1 MWLDLKVK
9 IVIALNF
16 KLVNDKNSVHVISS
30 QQKCKEMKKLM
41 GESPSI
47 WINEWNCSAWNNFS
61 PTWKEINLTTL
72 PSNHS
77 YLGDV
82 WKRSNRNLVFISHCD
97 PSQTI
102 SFLLHLHAI
111 IAPIIRIRVNLY
123 SCMMDN
129 ILTYIKY
136 MHGNHIVCLLWT
148 MRHMI
153 NYTCHWIE

>member
-1 MWLDLKVK
+1 MIK
-9 IVIALNF
+9 IVCTLFHPN
-16 KLVNDKNSVHVISS
+16 KNVKRWRNWWGRAHQFESMNETAVHGTI
-30 QQKCKEMKKLM
+30 
-41 GESPSI
+41 
-47 WINEWNCSAWNNFS
+47 S

-102 SFLLHLHAI
+102 SFLLHLHAM

-129 ILTYIKY
+129 ILAYIKY